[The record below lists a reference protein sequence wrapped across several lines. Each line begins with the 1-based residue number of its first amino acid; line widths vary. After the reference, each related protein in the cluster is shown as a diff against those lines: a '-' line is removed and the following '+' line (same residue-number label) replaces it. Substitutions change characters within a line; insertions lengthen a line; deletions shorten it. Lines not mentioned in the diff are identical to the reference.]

1 MAEPLVPAHADLR
14 DFHFMPLDV
23 ARLINSDLA
32 AIATG
37 EEFKAAVLLW
47 CKCWHQVP
55 ASSLPNDERMLA
67 HLAGYGRDLRG
78 WKRVKDVAL
87 RGFILCADGR
97 LYHPVIAE
105 KVIEALAAKEKQR
118 ARTSNAT
125 RARLSRSAQRDVI
138 HGVNRDDKRD
148 EKRDDQRN
156 VDRNVHQ
163 GTGTGTGTGTE
174 KNGVVVARARDPDL
188 ETRLREAA
196 RWQSEPH
203 PNLAITGQ
211 IEALIDAGADLEAD
225 VLPVVRALAPQAR
238 TKTSWKY
245 FVSAIAR
252 ARDDRIAAANIVT
265 EPTGSPPHEPR
276 PASGTIEAVFSAL
289 GGQHGEGHPPVRD
302 AAARR

>member
-1 MAEPLVPAHADLR
+1 MAEPLVPADADLR

-105 KVIEALAAKEKQR
+105 KVVEALAAKEKQR

-125 RARLSRSAQRDVI
+125 MARMSRSAQRDVR
-138 HGVNRDDKRD
+138 HSVNRDDQRN
-148 EKRDDQRN
+148 EKRDDKRN

-163 GTGTGTGTGTE
+163 GTGTGTE

-196 RWQSEPH
+196 GWQSEPH
-203 PNLAITGQ
+203 PNLAVTGQ

-252 ARDDRIAAANIVT
+252 TRDDRMAAAKIVT
-265 EPTGSPPHEPR
+265 GRQTHEPR

-289 GGQHGEGHPPVRD
+289 GGQHGEGDPPVRD